1 MSELETRN
9 CTLRLSAQNVAEP
22 CPRDLCVFWEP
33 GGAVVD
39 AACGLERLAL
49 DVRRPDVAAYL
60 LELRE
65 RLDQEREVG
74 SNSKGGSR

>member
-1 MSELETRN
+1 MEPNATRD
-9 CTLRLSAQNVAEP
+9 CTLRLAAENVAEP
-22 CPRDLCVFWEP
+22 CPRNLCAFWEP
-33 GGAVVD
+33 GGAVVE

-65 RLDQEREVG
+65 KLEQGRE
-74 SNSKGGSR
+74 SAPQSKGG